1 MAVTQ
6 TASEFTMVDKLAEI
20 KKLVGDADA
29 TENPMA
35 FYDYIVEA
43 MKGRPVD
50 DSFRRDLEGF
60 RHNIEWSH
68 YLGRFV
74 VATFD
79 TSPDAALNLTSMRF
93 TCAKDDKGNHKAE
106 TTAAKVILEAL
117 STGDIDVGR
126 EAYRKVLRNQLN
138 TGINRKVKKM
148 AAAVATEPRGATSDT
163 KFLSNYEIYRS
174 GKGRA
179 LRNAALE
186 EAGHWQSKYWLGH
199 SLRDMVLPPASLD
212 TPSIELWDQVLESA
226 RAVVEEDRKAKR
238 LPHSLYGDSIDSRY
252 TTGVLFTW
260 SVDRMIFGHKVPELT
275 GVGQINDGFPMSES
289 HWYYRSNIPVWSFW
303 TIKRELGHKQYLIKS
318 TARQISDRLREI
330 VELPDYDHVEQLK
343 CLINTSAITEIDTRD
358 CYARD
363 SLCETLMD

>member
-6 TASEFTMVDKLAEI
+6 IASEFTMVNKLAEI
-20 KKLVGDADA
+20 KGLVGDLDA

-60 RHNIEWSH
+60 RHNIEWSL
-68 YLGRFV
+68 YLNRFV
-74 VATFD
+74 VATFEG
-79 TSPDAALNLTSMRF
+79 SPDADLNLTSMRF
-93 TCAKDDKGNHKAE
+93 TCAKDKDGNQKAE
-106 TTAAKVILEAL
+106 TTAAKVILKAFE
-117 STGDIDVGR
+117 TGNFDAGR

-148 AAAVATEPRGATSDT
+148 VAVLQTVETRETR
-163 KFLSNYEIYRS
+163 FLKGLELYRS
-174 GKGRA
+174 GKGREA
-179 LRNAALE
+179 RNREMERAE
-186 EAGHWQSKYWLGH
+186 GWRRQWIGY

-212 TPSIELWDQVLESA
+212 TPSIELWDQILESA
-226 RAVVEEDRKAKR
+226 RAVVEEDRQANR
-238 LPHSLYGDSIDSRY
+238 LPTSLFGSPDEQYAAATS
-252 TTGVLFTW
+252 LFKW

-275 GVGQINDGFPMSES
+275 GVDQINDGFPMNEN
-289 HWYYRSNIPVWSFW
+289 HWYYRSNLPVWSFW

-343 CLINTSAITEIDTRD
+343 SLINTSAITEIDTRD

-363 SLCETLMD
+363 ILCETLIA

>member
-6 TASEFTMVDKLAEI
+6 TASKFTMADKLAEI
-20 KKLVGDADA
+20 KKLVGDAVA
-29 TENPMA
+29 TENPMS

-43 MKGRPVD
+43 MTGRPVD

-93 TCAKDDKGNHKAE
+93 TCAKDDKGNSKAE
-106 TTAAKVILEAL
+106 TTAAKVILKAFE
-117 STGDIDVGR
+117 TGNFDAGR

-138 TGINRKVKKM
+138 TGINRKVKKL
-148 AAAVATEPRGATSDT
+148 ATANIEEQIGETRETQ
-163 KFLSNYEIYRS
+163 FLKGLEIYRS
-174 GKGRA
+174 GKGRDA
-179 LRNAALE
+179 RNREMERAE
-186 EAGHWQSKYWLGH
+186 SWRRQWLGY
-199 SLRDMVLPPASLD
+199 SLRDMVLPPSDLNAPTL
-212 TPSIELWDQVLESA
+212 ELWDQILESA
-226 RAVVEEDRKAKR
+226 RAVVEEDRQANC
-238 LPHSLYGDSIDSRY
+238 LPTSLSSSPDERY
-252 TTGVLFTW
+252 AVDTSLFKW

-275 GVGQINDGFPMSES
+275 GIDQINAGFPIDDSR
-289 HWYYRSNIPVWSFW
+289 WYYRSNTPVWAFW
-303 TIKRELGHKQYLIKS
+303 TLKRELGHKQYLVKS
-318 TARQISDRLREI
+318 TASQISDRLREI

-343 CLINTSAITEIDTRD
+343 SLINTSAITEIDTRD

-363 SLCETLMD
+363 ILCETLMA

>member
-6 TASEFTMVDKLAEI
+6 TASLFTMVDKLAEI
-20 KKLVGDADA
+20 KGLVGDAYA

-43 MKGRPVD
+43 MKERPVD

-60 RHNIEWSH
+60 RHNIEWSL
-68 YLGRFV
+68 YLNRFV
-74 VATFD
+74 VATFEG
-79 TSPDAALNLTSMRF
+79 SPDAALNLTSMRF
-93 TCAKDDKGNHKAE
+93 TCAKDNKGNPKAE

-117 STGDIDVGR
+117 ATGDIDAGR

-138 TGINRKVKKM
+138 TGINRKVKKL
-148 AAAVATEPRGATSDT
+148 ATANIEEQIGEIRETQ
-163 KFLSNYEIYRS
+163 FLKGLEIYRS

-179 LRNAALE
+179 ARNREMERAE
-186 EAGHWQSKYWLGH
+186 SWRRQWLGY
-199 SLRDMVLPPASLD
+199 SLRDMVLPPEELNSPSL
-212 TPSIELWDQVLESA
+212 ELWDQILESA
-226 RAVVEEDRKAKR
+226 RAVVEEDRQANR
-238 LPHSLYGDSIDSRY
+238 LPTSLSGSPDERY
-252 TTGVLFTW
+252 AVDTGLFAW

-275 GVGQINDGFPMSES
+275 GIDQVNAGFPMNES
-289 HWYYRSNIPVWSFW
+289 HWYYRSNLLVWSFW
-303 TIKRELGHKQYLIKS
+303 TLKRELGHKQYLIKS

-343 CLINTSAITEIDTRD
+343 SLINTSAITEIDTRD

-363 SLCETLMD
+363 ILCESLMD

>member
-6 TASEFTMVDKLAEI
+6 SATEFTMVDKLAEI
-20 KKLVGDADA
+20 KKLVGDAAA

-93 TCAKDDKGNHKAE
+93 TCAKDDKGNPKAE
-106 TTAAKVILEAL
+106 TTAAKVILKAFETGNFEA
-117 STGDIDVGR
+117 GR

-138 TGINRKVKKM
+138 TGINRKVKKL
-148 AAAVATEPRGATSDT
+148 ATANIEEDLGETRETQ
-163 KFLSNYEIYRS
+163 FLKGLEIYRS
-174 GKGRA
+174 GKGRV

-186 EAGHWQSKYWLGH
+186 KAAHWQRNYWLGH

-238 LPHSLYGDSIDSRY
+238 LPNSLYGESVDSRY
-252 TTGVLFTW
+252 VTDGLFTW
-260 SVDRMIFGHKVPELT
+260 SVDRMIFGHKVPEFT
-275 GVGQINDGFPMSES
+275 GVDVFNEGFPIDEGR
-289 HWYYRSNIPVWSFW
+289 WYYRSNDPIWSFW
-303 TIKRELGHKQYLIKS
+303 TLKRELGIKQYTAKS
-318 TARQISDRLREI
+318 TAGEISDRLREI
-330 VELPDYDHVEQLK
+330 VKLPDYDHVEQLK
-343 CLINTSAITEIDTRD
+343 KLIYQSNITDIDIRD

-363 SLCETLMD
+363 ILCETLA

>member
-6 TASEFTMVDKLAEI
+6 SATEFTMVDKLAEI
-20 KKLVGDADA
+20 KKLVGDAVA

-43 MKGRPVD
+43 MTGRPVD

-74 VATFD
+74 VSTFD
-79 TSPDAALNLTSMRF
+79 ASPDAALNLTSMRF
-93 TCAKDDKGNHKAE
+93 TCAKDDKGNPKAE

-117 STGDIDVGR
+117 STGDIDAGR
-126 EAYRKVLRNQLN
+126 EAYRKVIRNQLN

-148 AAAVATEPRGATSDT
+148 AAAEATEPRGETRET
-163 KFLSNYEIYRS
+163 NFLSNYEIYRS

-179 LRNAALE
+179 LRNEALE
-186 EAGHWQSKYWLGH
+186 KAAHWQRNYCLGY

-238 LPHSLYGDSIDSRY
+238 LPDSLYGESVDSRY
-252 TTGVLFTW
+252 VIDGLFTW
-260 SVDRMIFGHKVPELT
+260 SVDRMIFGHKVPEFT
-275 GVGQINDGFPMSES
+275 GVDVSNAGFPIDNGR
-289 HWYYRSNIPVWSFW
+289 WYYRANDPIWSFW
-303 TIKRELGHKQYLIKS
+303 TIKRELGLKQYTAKS
-318 TARQISDRLREI
+318 TAGEISDRLREI
-330 VELPDYDHVEQLK
+330 VKLPDYDHVEQLK
-343 CLINTSAITEIDTRD
+343 ELINQANVTYIDIRD

-363 SLCETLMD
+363 ILCETLS

>member
-6 TASEFTMVDKLAEI
+6 SAGKFTMVDKLAEI

-74 VATFD
+74 VTTFY

-93 TCAKDDKGNHKAE
+93 TCAKDDKGDQRAE

-117 STGDIDVGR
+117 STGDIDAGR
-126 EAYRKVLRNQLN
+126 EAYRKVLRKQLN

-148 AAAVATEPRGATSDT
+148 AAAEVAEPRGETRET
-163 KFLSNYEIYRS
+163 QFLSNYEIYRS
-174 GKGRA
+174 GKGRET
-179 LRNAALE
+179 RNRE
-186 EAGHWQSKYWLGH
+186 MERSEGWRRQWLGY
-199 SLRDMVLPPASLD
+199 SLRDIVLPPTSLD

-226 RAVVEEDRKAKR
+226 RAVVEEDRQAKR
-238 LPHSLYGDSIDSRY
+238 LPDSLYGESVDSRY
-252 TTGVLFTW
+252 STDGLFTW

-275 GVGQINDGFPMSES
+275 GIDQINAGFPIDES
-289 HWYYRSNIPVWSFW
+289 RWYYRANTPVWTFW
-303 TIKRELGHKQYLIKS
+303 TLKRELGHKQHLIKS
-318 TARQISDRLREI
+318 TSSQISERLREI
-330 VELPDYDHVEQLK
+330 VELPDYDHVEMLK
-343 CLINTSAITEIDTRD
+343 SLINTSRITEIDTRD
-358 CYARD
+358 CYALD
-363 SLCETLMD
+363 ILCETLMA

>member
-6 TASEFTMVDKLAEI
+6 STSEFTMVNKLAEI
-20 KKLVGDADA
+20 KGLVGDVDA

-60 RHNIEWSH
+60 RHNIEWSL
-68 YLGRFV
+68 YLNRFV

-79 TSPDAALNLTSMRF
+79 GSPDADLNLTSMRF
-93 TCAKDDKGNHKAE
+93 TCAKDKDGNQKAE
-106 TTAAKVILEAL
+106 TTAAKVILKAFETGKFEA
-117 STGDIDVGR
+117 GR

-138 TGINRKVKKM
+138 TGINRKVKKL
-148 AAAVATEPRGATSDT
+148 ATANIEEQIGVTRETQ
-163 KFLSNYEIYRS
+163 FLKGLELYRS
-174 GKGRA
+174 GKGHET
-179 LRNAALE
+179 RNRE
-186 EAGHWQSKYWLGH
+186 MERVESWRRQWLGY
-199 SLRDMVLPPASLD
+199 SLRDMVLPPGELNAPIL
-212 TPSIELWDQVLESA
+212 ELWDQILESA
-226 RAVVEEDRKAKR
+226 RAVVEEDRQANR
-238 LPHSLYGDSIDSRY
+238 LPTSLSGSPDERYAID
-252 TTGVLFTW
+252 TGLFKW

-275 GVGQINDGFPMSES
+275 GIDQINAGFPIDDSR
-289 HWYYRSNIPVWSFW
+289 WYYRSNTPVWSFW
-303 TIKRELGHKQYLIKS
+303 TLKRELGHKQYLVKS

-343 CLINTSAITEIDTRD
+343 NLINTSAITEIDTRD

-363 SLCETLMD
+363 TLCETLMD

>member
-6 TASEFTMVDKLAEI
+6 SATEFTMVNKLAEI
-20 KKLVGDADA
+20 KKLVGDAAA

-74 VATFD
+74 VATFE

-93 TCAKDDKGNHKAE
+93 TCAKDDKGNPKAE

-117 STGDIDVGR
+117 STGDIDAGR

-148 AAAVATEPRGATSDT
+148 ATANIEEQIDETRETQ
-163 KFLSNYEIYRS
+163 FLKGLEIYRS
-174 GKGRA
+174 GKGREA
-179 LRNAALE
+179 RNREMERAE
-186 EAGHWQSKYWLGH
+186 SWRRQWLGY
-199 SLRDMVLPPASLD
+199 SLRDMVLPPSDLNAPSL
-212 TPSIELWDQVLESA
+212 ELWDQILESA
-226 RAVVEEDRKAKR
+226 RAVVEEDRQANR
-238 LPHSLYGDSIDSRY
+238 LPTSLSGSPDERY
-252 TTGVLFTW
+252 AVDTGLFKW

-275 GVGQINDGFPMSES
+275 GIDQVNAGFPIDEPR
-289 HWYYRSNIPVWSFW
+289 WYYRTNTPVWAFW
-303 TIKRELGHKQYLIKS
+303 TIKRELGYKQYLIKS
-318 TARQISDRLREI
+318 TASQISDRLREI
-330 VELPDYDHVEQLK
+330 VELPDYDHVEQLNS
-343 CLINTSAITEIDTRD
+343 LINTSAITEIDTRD

-363 SLCETLMD
+363 ILCETLMD